1 MSTSTV
7 TAASAAPKKGGGRRK
22 LTLPVILLIISGG
35 LALIS
40 LVRLISGAEDI
51 TSVGQ
56 VAGALELAVP
66 IGLAGLGGLWA
77 ERAGVINI
85 GLEGMMVLGTW
96 FGAWAGFQ
104 WGPWVGVLFGIL
116 GGALGGLLHA
126 VVTVTFG
133 VNHIVS
139 GVAINI
145 LAVGVTRY
153 LSNFTFAHEEG
164 GSSKQSPRIDSITEI
179 TIPGLAD
186 GLADLQQKHWFLISD
201 IAGVLGG
208 LVTGLSLLTIVA
220 LLLIP
225 ATWWILW
232 RTSFGLRL
240 RSCGENPIAAET
252 LGVNVYKYKYIA
264 VTVSGGLAG
273 LGGAFLAIVATGIYQ
288 ENQTGGRGY
297 IGLAAMI
304 FGNWMP
310 GGMALGAGLFGFTD
324 SLKLRGGAEN
334 VHAMLLLLVVLV
346 WLVVLWRLYKK
357 SPKPALGALV
367 VSALL
372 LFAYDKG
379 GDPKS
384 WFHESYVT
392 STVLVIALLLWAA
405 VVALLLKDKQWPAVV
420 SAAVAAGLF
429 TWYAL
434 VDQVPS
440 QFVDAAPYV
449 TTLLVLALSAQR
461 LRMPKANGMAYR
473 RGQGT

>member
-7 TAASAAPKKGGGRRK
+7 TATSAAPKKGGGRRK
-22 LTLPVILLIISGG
+22 LTLPVVLLIIAGG

-40 LVRLISGAEDI
+40 LVRLISGADDI

-126 VVTVTFG
+126 IITVTFG

-153 LSNFTFAHEEG
+153 LSNFTFATEPG

-225 ATWWILW
+225 GTWWILW

-273 LGGAFLAIVATGIYQ
+273 LAGAFLAIVATGIYQ

-334 VHAMLLLLVVLV
+334 VHAMLLLLAILLVLV
-346 WLVVLWRLYKK
+346 VGWQLYKRK
-357 SPKPALGALV
+357 Y
-367 VSALL
+367 VSA
-372 LFAYDKG
+372 G
-379 GDPKS
+379 
-384 WFHESYVT
+384 
-392 STVLVIALLLWAA
+392 I
-405 VVALLLKDKQWPAVV
+405 
-420 SAAVAAGLF
+420 SAAVAAVLFLWYGL
-429 TWYAL
+429 T
-434 VDQVPS
+434 DQVPS

-461 LRMPKANGMAYR
+461 LRMPKANGMTYR

>member
-1 MSTSTV
+1 MSASKV
-7 TAASAAPKKGGGRRK
+7 AAASVAPKKGGGRRK
-22 LTLPVILLIISGG
+22 LTLPVVLLIIAGG
-35 LALIS
+35 LALVS
-40 LVRLISGAEDI
+40 LVRLISGANDV

-77 ERAGVINI
+77 ERAGVVNI
-85 GLEGMMVLGTW
+85 GLEGMMILGTW

-126 VVTVTFG
+126 IITVTFG

-145 LAVGVTRY
+145 LAVGLTRY
-153 LSNFTFAHEEG
+153 LSNFAFDGVEG
-164 GSSKQSPRIDSITEI
+164 GSSKQSPRIEAIDRI
-179 TIPGLAD
+179 TIPGLSD
-186 GLADLQQKHWFLISD
+186 WLIDLQQKHWFLVSD
-201 IAGVLGG
+201 IAGVVGG
-208 LVTGLSLLTIVA
+208 LITNLSWLTVVA

-225 ATWWILW
+225 GTWWVLW

-240 RSCGENPIAAET
+240 RSCGESPVAAES

-264 VTVSGGLAG
+264 VVVSGGMAG
-273 LGGAFLAIVATGIYQ
+273 LAGAFLAIVSTGIYQ
-288 ENQTGGRGY
+288 ESQTGGRGY

-334 VHAMLLLLVVLV
+334 VHAMLLLLAILLVV
-346 WLVVLWRLYKK
+346 VVLWKLYQKK
-357 SPKPALGALV
+357 YVAAVISAA
-367 VSALL
+367 VSAL
-372 LFAYDKG
+372 
-379 GDPKS
+379 
-384 WFHESYVT
+384 
-392 STVLVIALLLWAA
+392 
-405 VVALLLKDKQWPAVV
+405 
-420 SAAVAAGLF
+420 LF

-434 VDQVPS
+434 TDQVPS

-461 LRMPKANGMAYR
+461 LRMPKADGLVYR
-473 RGQGT
+473 KGQGK

>member
-1 MSTSTV
+1 MSTKAP
-7 TAASAAPKKGGGRRK
+7 AAHVAPKKGGGRRK
-22 LTLPVILLIISGG
+22 LSLPVVLLIIAGA
-35 LALIS
+35 LALVS
-40 LVRLISGAEDI
+40 LVRLISGANDV

-77 ERAGVINI
+77 ERAGVVNI
-85 GLEGMMVLGTW
+85 GLEGMMILGTW

-104 WGPWVGVLFGIL
+104 WGPWVGVLFGII

-126 VVTVTFG
+126 VITVTFG

-153 LSNFTFAHEEG
+153 LSNFTFAQEPG
-164 GSSKQSPRIDSITEI
+164 GSSKQSPRLEEIDKITV
-179 TIPGLAD
+179 PGLSD
-186 GLADLQQKHWFLISD
+186 WMQDLQQQHWFFVSD
-201 IAGVLGG
+201 LAGIIGG
-208 LVTGLSLLTIVA
+208 LVTGLSLLTVVA

-225 ATWWILW
+225 VTWWVLW
-232 RTSFGLRL
+232 RTAFGLRL
-240 RSCGENPIAAET
+240 RSCGESPVAAET

-264 VTVSGGLAG
+264 VIISGGLAG
-273 LGGAFLAIVATGIYQ
+273 LGGAFLAIVATSIYQ
-288 ENQTGGRGY
+288 EGQTGGRGY

-334 VHAMLLLLVVLV
+334 VHAMLLLLAIL
-346 WLVVLWRLYKK
+346 
-357 SPKPALGALV
+357 
-367 VSALL
+367 
-372 LFAYDKG
+372 
-379 GDPKS
+379 
-384 WFHESYVT
+384 
-392 STVLVIALLLWAA
+392 LVIAAIWQLYRKKYVAA
-405 VVALLLKDKQWPAVV
+405 VI
-420 SAAVAAGLF
+420 SAACSALLF

-434 VDQVPS
+434 TDQVPS

-461 LRMPKANGMAYR
+461 LRMPKADGLPYR
-473 RGQGT
+473 KGEGK